1 MAETPPEPVRRWTDR
16 LARVPLGVA
25 LLALV
30 AYVPLLLT
38 RPGQVGADTKTYL
51 YLDPGRLLSRAAYM
65 WDPNVGLG
73 TVTHQNI
80 GYLWPMG
87 PFYWLFET
95 VGIPDWVAQRI
106 WLGSIILL
114 AGLGVRFMMRE
125 LRWVGAGVTVAS
137 FAYALSPY
145 LLDYAA
151 RISVILLPF
160 AGLPWLIGL
169 AARSLRRDDW
179 RSPAWFALVTLT
191 VGGVNATSLVLVM
204 VGPILWFAHAVWIER
219 EVTLRRAL
227 AAGGRITV
235 LTAATSMWWV
245 AGLSLQ
251 GSHGIPI
258 LRYTE
263 TYETVADASLST
275 ELMRGLGYWFFYGS
289 DGLGPWTEA
298 SVAMV
303 ENVPLLAVSFVLPL
317 LGVAAMLW
325 TRFRHRVFFAG
336 IVLIGLVV
344 GAGAH
349 PWDDPSPYGRLF
361 RAFTGTDLGL
371 SMRSTP
377 RAVPL
382 IALGLAVALGA
393 GLAALSR
400 WRPGLH
406 RPVALALILLICVNQ
421 APLFLGQVVDRY
433 LVRDEQLPEHWLDAA
448 ADLDAGDRDTRV
460 WELPGIDFASYRWGS
475 TVDPVTPGLMD
486 REFVARELIPYGTPP
501 AANLVNEMDLPFQS
515 ATVQPSSIAPLARFI
530 GAGELLF
537 RSEMQYERYR
547 SPRPRMTYEQ
557 LRDAPGLAEPV
568 RYGEPVPNIADDELP
583 LDDPMEYGIALDAPE
598 PAPLMRFGV
607 EDPRPVL
614 RTVAAASPTVLAGD
628 AAGIVALAGLGAL
641 PADRPVFS
649 SADFADDPDALRE
662 QIDEPEALLVVSDTN
677 RRQARRWGGV
687 RENDGYT
694 ERAGEEPLVD
704 DPSDNRLEV
713 FPDEGEGDQTLTEQR
728 GGATVAASAYGNGVS
743 FTPGDRAVG
752 AFDDDPDTAWR
763 VAAFDDP
770 VGEFLR
776 LVVDEP
782 LTTDRIGLLQVQ
794 GPKNRHLT
802 RVTLRFDDTDEL
814 TVELTEASRTEPGQV
829 VEFEE
834 RTFSELEVVLDATD
848 RDGLLNYRGISDVGF
863 SEIDI
868 PGLGPITEA
877 IRPPTALLD
886 TAGDRS
892 IDRDLMYVFTRRAAA
907 SADVLINP
915 EELALSRWVINPFD
929 REYTMYG
936 RARLNA
942 GLSEADLDRLLG
954 RSNAD
959 EGGVDAVSSV
969 RLAGGRDTIASSA
982 VDGDP
987 TTAYRTPFNQAA
999 DVELRFTYAEPVAV
1013 DGLDLTVVADG
1024 RHSVPS
1030 VLSVTVDDG
1039 DPVTHRLEGAELGE
1053 GRPRGA
1059 TTTLAVPTGPL
1070 EGRSF
1075 RISIDEVVE
1084 SGSLDWF
1091 GKQPIVRPA
1100 AITDVGLPSV
1110 PAAPDDTPLDD
1121 ACRDDL
1127 VQIDGQPVS
1136 LSLEGTVGE
1145 ARAGSAVTFRA
1156 CDGPVGIAAGRQLL
1170 TTQPR
1175 AEFDIE
1181 ELVLSSAAGG
1191 GPGIDTL
1198 STPLPTG
1205 AEPPATSTER
1215 TGRND
1220 HRVDVNGAQDP
1231 YWVVL
1236 GQSYSDGWRAT
1247 TSDGADLGEPTLV
1260 NGFGNGWRID
1270 PAEMGAD
1277 VTVDIAWTPQ
1287 RIVWIGIAVSILG
1300 VLLCLVLI
1308 LRPPRR
1314 ARGSS
1319 AGDDIGASG
1328 HSRVSEP
1335 SPTAPRLHDPRRSD
1349 GPSPGVGAAAVL
1361 ALGSGLVA
1369 LVVIGPVAILPV
1381 ALLVALAG
1389 WFPWGSTLLR
1399 LAAVGSFAAAVGY
1412 TVLRQWRNGFEL
1424 DFAWPQWFEAT
1435 HRVTLTAVVL
1445 MVAAVVVDGVRS
1457 RAAEPRA
1464 PDQAELNGS
1473 DAPPPPTAPGSTGRS
1488 NP

>member
-1 MAETPPEPVRRWTDR
+1 MAETPPEPPRRWTGR
-16 LARVPLGVA
+16 LPRVPLGAA

-51 YLDPGRLLSRAAYM
+51 YLDPGRLLSRAAHM

-87 PFYWLFET
+87 PFYWLFDT
-95 VGIPDWVAQRI
+95 LGVPDWVAQRI

-125 LRWVGAGVTVAS
+125 LRWVGTGVTVAS

-227 AAGGRITV
+227 VAGGRITV

-245 AGLSLQ
+245 AGLALQ
-251 GSHGIPI
+251 GSYGIPI

-275 ELMRGLGYWFFYGS
+275 ELVRGLGYWFFYGS

-298 SVAMV
+298 SVVLV
-303 ENVPLLAVSFVLPL
+303 ENVPLLAVSFLLPL
-317 LGVAAMLW
+317 LGVVAMLA

-336 IVLIGLVV
+336 IVLIGLVI

-349 PWDDPSPYGRLF
+349 PWDDPSPYGAVF

-371 SMRSTP
+371 SLRSTP

-393 GLAALSR
+393 GVAALSR
-400 WRPGLH
+400 WRPAVH

-433 LVRDEQLPEHWLDAA
+433 LVRDEQLPDHWLDAA

-460 WELPGIDFASYRWGS
+460 WELPGIDFASYRWGN
-475 TVDPVTPGLMD
+475 TVDPITPGLMD

-501 AANLVNEMDLPFQS
+501 AANMVNEMDLPFQS
-515 ATVQPSSIAPLARFI
+515 ATVDPDSIAPLARFI

-537 RSEMQYERYR
+537 RADMQYERYR
-547 SPRPRMTYEQ
+547 TPRPRMTYEQ
-557 LRDAPGLAEPV
+557 LLAAPGLSEPV
-568 RYGEPVPNIADDELP
+568 QYGERVANVADPELP
-583 LDDPMEYGIALDAPE
+583 LDDPMEYGIPLDAPD
-598 PAPLMRFGV
+598 PAQLVRFGV
-607 EDPRPVL
+607 EDPRPIF
-614 RTVAAASPTVLAGD
+614 RTVAASSPTLLAGD

-641 PADRPVFS
+641 PADRPLFS
-649 SADFADDPDALRE
+649 SAEFADDPDAMRS
-662 QIDEPEALLVVSDTN
+662 QIDEPDALLVVSDTN

-694 ERAGEEPLVD
+694 ERAGEDPLVE

-713 FPDEGEGDQTLTEQR
+713 FPDESEDDQTLTEQR

-802 RVTLRFDDTDEL
+802 QVTLRFDDSDEV
-814 TVELTEASRTEPGQV
+814 TVELTDASRTPPGQI

-834 RTFSELEVVLDATD
+834 RTFTELEVVLDATD
-848 RDGLLNYRGISDVGF
+848 RDGLLNYRGVSDVGF
-863 SEIDI
+863 AEIDV
-868 PGLGPITEA
+868 PGLGPITEV

-886 TAGDRS
+886 VAGDRS
-892 IDRDLMYVFTRRAAA
+892 IDRDLMYVFTRRAPA

-915 EELALSRWVINPFD
+915 EELALARWVINPFARD
-929 REYTMYG
+929 YTLYG
-936 RARLNA
+936 LARLNA
-942 GLSEADLDRLLG
+942 DLAEADLDRLLG
-954 RSNAD
+954 RPGAD

-969 RLAGGRDTIASSA
+969 RLGGGRDTIASSA
-982 VDGDP
+982 IDGDP
-987 TTAYRTPFNQAA
+987 TTAYRTPFNQPT
-999 DVELRFTYAEPVAV
+999 DVELEFTYAQPVAV
-1013 DGLDLTVVADG
+1013 DGLELSVVADG

-1030 VLSVTVDDG
+1030 VVSVAVDG
-1039 DPVTHRLEGAELGE
+1039 AEPVTHQLEGVTLGE
-1053 GRPRGA
+1053 GADRG
-1059 TTTLAVPTGPL
+1059 TITTLTIPTGPL
-1070 EGRSF
+1070 EARSF
-1075 RISIDEVVE
+1075 RITIDEAIE

-1091 GKQPIVRPA
+1091 GKQPIVRPV
-1100 AITDVGLPSV
+1100 AIVDVGLPV
-1110 PAAPDDTPLDD
+1110 VTGAPDDAPLDD
-1121 ACRDDL
+1121 SCRDDL
-1127 VQIDGQPVS
+1127 VRVGGEPVPVRI
-1136 LSLEGTVGE
+1136 EGTVGD
-1145 ARAGSAVTFRA
+1145 ARAGRAVAFRS
-1156 CDGPVGIAAGRQLL
+1156 CDGPLPIAAGQTLL
-1170 TTQPR
+1170 RTEAR
-1175 AEFDIE
+1175 SDFDVDS
-1181 ELVLSSAAGG
+1181 LVLSSGAGG
-1191 GPGIDTL
+1191 GPGVDTL
-1198 STPLPTG
+1198 DTPLPAG
-1205 AEPPATSTER
+1205 PAGPRTTTER
-1215 TGRND
+1215 PGRND
-1220 HRVDVNGAQDP
+1220 HRVEVTGAQAP

-1247 TSDGADLGEPTLV
+1247 TSEGTDLGPPTLV
-1260 NGFGNGWRID
+1260 NGFANGWRVD
-1270 PAEMGAD
+1270 PAELGPD
-1277 VTVDIAWTPQ
+1277 VTVDITWTPQ
-1287 RIVWIGIAVSILG
+1287 RIVWVGIAISIIG
-1300 VLLCLVLI
+1300 VLICLWLI
-1308 LRPPRR
+1308 LRTRPRGDRSGSVTAARLFDPRR
-1314 ARGSS
+1314 A
-1319 AGDDIGASG
+1319 
-1328 HSRVSEP
+1328 
-1335 SPTAPRLHDPRRSD
+1335 D
-1349 GPSPGVGAAAVL
+1349 GPSPGLGGTAVL
-1361 ALGSGLVA
+1361 ALGSGLLA
-1369 LVVIGPVAILPV
+1369 LAAVGPVAVAPV
-1381 ALLVALAG
+1381 TVLVALAA
-1389 WFPWGSTLLR
+1389 WLPWGPAVLR
-1399 LAAVGSFAAAVGY
+1399 LAAFGSFAAAVGY
-1412 TVLRQWRNGFEL
+1412 TVLRQWRNAFEL

-1435 HRVTLTAVVL
+1435 HRVTLTAIVL
-1445 MVAAVVVDGVRS
+1445 LAAAVVVDGVRARS
-1457 RAAEPRA
+1457 VVSAHVPGTSEP
-1464 PDQAELNGS
+1464 LSGS
-1473 DAPPPPTAPGSTGRS
+1473 DVPPPPTARGSTGRS
-1488 NP
+1488 AR